1 MTDTSTVDLYY
12 DPYDVAIDDD
22 PYPVWKR
29 MREEAP
35 LYFNE
40 KYNFYALSRYED
52 VARELPNW
60 ETYRSGRGTTADIL
74 FNNVQVPPG
83 ILLFEDPPL
92 HDLHRRLL
100 SRVFTP
106 RRMLAVESLVREFCV
121 RELDPLVGAGGFDF
135 IADLGAMMPMR
146 TIGYLLGIP
155 EEDQAKIRDRNGTFI
170 EMGEDSKP
178 GEIDQ
183 KIFENAI
190 VMFAEY
196 IEWRA
201 NHPSDDLMTELLR
214 AEIDEPD
221 GTRRPLSRTEVLAYT
236 AMIAGAGN
244 ETTARLIGFM
254 GQLLSD
260 HPDQRR
266 ELVADPSLIP
276 GAIEETLRYEPR
288 RPCRAA
294 TWPATPST
302 TAASCPRARSCCCST
317 VPPTATRVGLPI
329 RTATTSTGKRA
340 ATSASGRACTSAWAR
355 RWPGWRRGS
364 PSRRSSNAG
373 PTGTSTTPTPSG
385 RTPRACG
392 GGRACPCSPDS
403 HPVTTL
409 SSTRTAP
416 PGSLPSVC
424 SATSPPWAVRR
435 TIWAS

>member
-1 MTDTSTVDLYY
+1 MAGTSTIDLYY
-12 DPYDVAIDDD
+12 DPFDSDIDDN

-35 LYFNE
+35 LYYNE
-40 KYNFYALSRYED
+40 KYNFYALSRYDD

-60 ETYRSGRGTTADIL
+60 QTYRSGRGTTADIL
-74 FNNVQVPPG
+74 FANIEVPPG

-106 RRMLAVESLVREFCV
+106 RRMLAVEDLVRGFCV
-121 RELDPLVGAGGFDF
+121 RELDPLVGSGGFDF

-155 EEDQAKIRDRNGTFI
+155 ERDQAKIRDRGGAYI
-170 EMGEDSKP
+170 ELSEERDPAAVNAKL
-178 GEIDQ
+178 
-183 KIFENAI
+183 FEESI
-190 VMFAEY
+190 VVFAEY

-201 NHPSDDLMTELLR
+201 DHPSDDLMTDLLR
-214 AEIDEPD
+214 AEIEEPD

-276 GAIEETLRYEPR
+276 GAVEETLRYEPPSPVQARYVAQAAELYGRVVPEGSYMLLLNGSANRDDR
-288 RPCRAA
+288 RFTDPDRYDIHRGGAHLSFGQGLHFCLGSALARMEGRVALEEVLKRWPDWEVDYASAQRAH
-294 TWPATPST
+294 
-302 TAASCPRARSCCCST
+302 TASVR
-317 VPPTATRVGLPI
+317 G
-329 RTATTSTGKRA
+329 
-340 ATSASGRACTSAWAR
+340 WAR
-355 RWPGWRRGS
+355 LPVV
-364 PSRRSSNAG
+364 
-373 PTGTSTTPTPSG
+373 TG
-385 RTPRACG
+385 
-392 GGRACPCSPDS
+392 
-403 HPVTTL
+403 
-409 SSTRTAP
+409 
-416 PGSLPSVC
+416 
-424 SATSPPWAVRR
+424 
-435 TIWAS
+435 

>member
-1 MTDTSTVDLYY
+1 MSGTSTIDLYY
-12 DPYDVAIDDD
+12 DPFDSDIDDN

-35 LYFNE
+35 LYYNE
-40 KYNFYALSRYED
+40 KYNFYALSRYDD

-60 ETYRSGRGTTADIL
+60 QTYRSGRGTTADIL
-74 FNNVQVPPG
+74 FANIEVPPG

-106 RRMLAVESLVREFCV
+106 RRMLAVEDLVRGFCV
-121 RELDPLVGAGGFDF
+121 RELDPLVGSGGFDF

-155 EEDQAKIRDRNGTFI
+155 EQDQAKIRDRGGAYI
-170 EMGEDSKP
+170 ELSEERDPAAVNAKL
-178 GEIDQ
+178 
-183 KIFENAI
+183 FEESI
-190 VMFAEY
+190 VVFAEY

-201 NHPSDDLMTELLR
+201 DHPSDDLMTDLLR
-214 AEIDEPD
+214 AEIEEPD

-276 GAIEETLRYEPR
+276 GAVEETLRYEPPSPVQARYVAQDAELYGRVVPEGSYMLLLNGSANRDDR
-288 RPCRAA
+288 RFTDPDRYDIHRGGGHLSFGQGLHFCLGSALARMEGRVALEEVLKRWPDWEVDYASAQRAH
-294 TWPATPST
+294 
-302 TAASCPRARSCCCST
+302 TASVR
-317 VPPTATRVGLPI
+317 G
-329 RTATTSTGKRA
+329 
-340 ATSASGRACTSAWAR
+340 WAR
-355 RWPGWRRGS
+355 LPV
-364 PSRRSSNAG
+364 A
-373 PTGTSTTPTPSG
+373 TG
-385 RTPRACG
+385 
-392 GGRACPCSPDS
+392 
-403 HPVTTL
+403 
-409 SSTRTAP
+409 
-416 PGSLPSVC
+416 
-424 SATSPPWAVRR
+424 
-435 TIWAS
+435 